1 VSRNMSQD
9 RRMFNRHPPPGE
21 GAVKRIVGLDEVR
34 EMSGV
39 RRVMVGV
46 HEGDR
51 ASSLLGL
58 LGGMVRII
66 CAADTVDELFE
77 IRDRFVET
85 LRFEVDA
92 KSA

>member
-1 VSRNMSQD
+1 
-9 RRMFNRHPPPGE
+9 
-21 GAVKRIVGLDEVR
+21 VKRIVGLYEVR
-34 EMSGV
+34 EMPGV